1 MPAGL
6 AWPTPPSGWTT
17 PTPSAAGGVYYQG
30 EQPQFTLSAVR
41 TVVSYEC
48 RDYWGQVVASGAVA
62 GTTCTPSAPAGGW
75 KPGWYRIYFTA
86 DTTHANLGTCAG
98 ESNFVVLRDDPR
110 FPPRP
115 AVFPSRGGNPR
126 MQILKAVIG
135 AGTSRVVI
143 SDPTNPAG
151 TTGSAGA
158 GNLGQA
164 TLDAP
169 EIRDWWAN
177 PTWTAYVEPNRPD
190 RRPWVAFDSLAVD
203 HVVIS
208 GLICYP
214 ATPSIDG
221 AQTFVHLEP
230 GTTSGIK
237 VTVSSPSANDVVET
251 YDNLATSTAAVA
263 ALGGSAY
270 VKAYKWSS
278 DWAAAGPSAIG
289 RSRSDGVVQVV
300 QALFPLGISHYEGP
314 INEGPLSAETAH
326 RMRLFQ
332 ASVHDGD
339 PAAKAIG
346 PTPVSVDNALGL
358 EEFGAA
364 GGWDYCDEIACHFY
378 NTVVGMRSAR
388 AIMDVWV
395 ASLAKYGADS
405 KPRWDTESNTAI
417 ATWLGTYH
425 IRQAANMVTWMVFAE
440 QYRIPRE
447 RNSPWY
453 DVSHGFWSFPGY
465 LMNGV
470 NDPNPQVALVR
481 VLAEETFDLPYQRAL
496 DFGGIGEDIY
506 VGSIFRTSDSQ
517 PGVLAIGAAYLV
529 NSSTVTLRVSG
540 TQAPLTYVDPMGNAS
555 TVAVSGG
562 TVTIYVGPE
571 VRYLRLPAGVTVTVD
586 RVLDLPFASSIGMGV
601 QGRYSAGAYL
611 GGASA
616 GINDGRLCLSRAR
629 DDQYWSSPTGAPT
642 EVMLDFA
649 TPMRT
654 DRVIIWSCGTSV
666 GNEMSVPFEYVVQ
679 TSLDGVAWTA
689 QVTVTTPSD
698 ATSIPWTAWMTNSKR
713 ETWWYPQVVHNLKL
727 SQAVTTRFVRVS
739 VSTVSFGNEP
749 DLASCNETWAPA
761 VPRLHLQEVMVL
773 CDDNLR
779 RQTVIQAG
787 P

>member
-1 MPAGL
+1 MSAGL

-17 PTPSAAGGVYYQG
+17 PTPSAAGGIYYQG

-41 TVVSYEC
+41 TVVAYEC

-62 GTTCTPSAPAGGW
+62 GTTCTPSTPVGGW

-86 DTTHANLGTCAG
+86 DTPHANLGICAG
-98 ESNFVVLRDDPR
+98 ESNFVVFRNDAR

-115 AVFPSRGGNPR
+115 AAFPSRGGNPR
-126 MQILKAVIG
+126 MHILKAVIG

-143 SDPTNPAG
+143 SDPTDPTG

-169 EIRDWWAN
+169 EIRDWWVH
-177 PTWTAYVEPNRPD
+177 PTWTAYVEPDRPQ
-190 RRPWVAFDSLAVD
+190 RRPWVAFDNLAVD

-221 AQTFVHLEP
+221 AQTFVQLDP
-230 GTTSGIK
+230 GTTSGVK
-237 VTVSSPSANDVVET
+237 VTVRSPTANDVVET
-251 YDNLATSTAAVA
+251 YDNIATSTDAVA
-263 ALGGSAY
+263 AIGGSAY
-270 VKAYKWSS
+270 IKAYKWSAA
-278 DWAAAGPSAIG
+278 WAVAGPMAIG

-300 QALFPLGISHYEGP
+300 QTLFPLGISSYEGP
-314 INEGPLSAETAH
+314 INEGALSAETAH

-332 ASVHDGD
+332 ASVHAGN

-346 PTPVSVDNALGL
+346 PTPVSVDNAVGL

-364 GGWDYCDEIACHFY
+364 GGWGYCDEIACHFY

-388 AIMDVWV
+388 AIMDAWV
-395 ASLAKYGADS
+395 TSLAKYGADS

-417 ATWLGTYH
+417 TTWLGTYH

-440 QYRIPRE
+440 QYGIPRE

-481 VLAEETFDLPYQRAL
+481 VLAEETFNLPYQRAL
-496 DFGGIGEDIY
+496 NFGGIGEDIY
-506 VGSIFRTSDSQ
+506 VGSIFRTSDAQ

-529 NSSTVTLRVSG
+529 NDSTVTLRVSW
-540 TQAPLTYVDPMGNAS
+540 TQAPLTYVDPLGNAS
-555 TVAVSGG
+555 AVAVSGG
-562 TVTIYVGPE
+562 TVTIDVGPE

-586 RVLDLPFASSIGMGV
+586 RVLDLPSASSIGMGA
-601 QGRYSAGAYL
+601 QGRYSAGAHL
-611 GGASA
+611 GGVSA
-616 GINDGRLCLSRAR
+616 GINNGRLCLSRAG
-629 DDQYWSSPTGAPT
+629 DDQYWSSPTGTPT

-649 TPMRT
+649 SPMT
-654 DRVIIWSCGTSV
+654 ADRIIVWSCNPVV
-666 GNEMSVPFEYVVQ
+666 GNEMCVPFGFVVQ
-679 TSLDGVAWTA
+679 SSLDGVAWTTHA
-689 QVTVTTPSD
+689 TVTAPAD
-698 ATSIPWTAWMTNSKR
+698 ATSIPWVAWMTNSKR
-713 ETWWYPQVVHNLKL
+713 ETWWQPQAVHNLRL
-727 SQAVTTRFVRVS
+727 PEAVTLRYVRIS
-739 VSTVSFGNEP
+739 VSSISYGNEP
-749 DLASCNETWAPA
+749 DALSGGETFTPSP
-761 VPRLHLQEVMVL
+761 PRLFLQEVMVL

-779 RQTVIQAG
+779 RKMVIQAG